1 MVMINEVLNI
11 LRDKLELVLQNALL
25 RSEKWVILANPVDQD
40 GSIPDELN
48 NKVVISVV
56 SLQSDTSIGAFVP
69 PSIGQGDRY
78 LLSAPPLFVDV
89 YLLVMANFSGGNY
102 AAGIGMLSRVISFF
116 HENPIF
122 TPNTASGLPDEMD
135 KLAIEFVNLD
145 FAQANHVLMMSGL
158 KAFPFVL
165 YKLRRLPF
173 AEPAISGVAPAVRS
187 VDPPRTGF
195 PGR

>member
-48 NKVVISVV
+48 NKVVMSVV

-122 TPNTASGLPDEMD
+122 TPNTAAGLPDEMD